1 MIKRVDSEVVKKE
14 GELLPGKDIR
24 IRGNAWIRA
33 SFRDAGLERVP
44 REPQVR
50 YALQRVVKKKKTWL
64 HDRQNLHI
72 FVAASVMSVGGFL

>member
-50 YALQRVVKKKKTWL
+50 YALQRVVKKKKLGYTTGKIYIFLLL
-64 HDRQNLHI
+64 HL
-72 FVAASVMSVGGFL
+72 